1 MDAVMPFTIGC
12 RTRMG
17 VVRGQYLSV
26 TSRLRRRPSEFPTKL
41 TPHPAERYT
50 PSSKTFHF
58 QTRSVTRQAL
68 AGALQRTAGARS
80 AGDFL
85 LFHGEHLQFS
95 LRVYVSG
102 QWHGGL
108 RRRRCHTGVRNLV
121 PIDP

>member
-58 QTRSVTRQAL
+58 QTRSVTRHAL
-68 AGALQRTAGARS
+68 AGVLQRTVARGARS
-80 AGDFL
+80 IFYFFTASTCSSACGFMSV
-85 LFHGEHLQFS
+85 GNATEIC
-95 LRVYVSG
+95 VV
-102 QWHGGL
+102 
-108 RRRRCHTGVRNLV
+108 GVAT
-121 PIDP
+121 PASEI